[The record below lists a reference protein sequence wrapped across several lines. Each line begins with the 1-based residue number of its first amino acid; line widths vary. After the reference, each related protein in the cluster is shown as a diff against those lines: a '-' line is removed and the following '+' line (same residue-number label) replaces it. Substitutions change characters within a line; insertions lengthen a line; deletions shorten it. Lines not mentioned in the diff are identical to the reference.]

1 LSNDRY
7 QRTSEPARLA
17 LIVDACRARE
27 SGVRIL
33 GVDLAAQ
40 AKKTGAVLLLPVD
53 DRRWQVKEVEDSAT
67 DDALVAAATSVD
79 AIGVDSPLGWP
90 VAFVDAVTA
99 HRDLS
104 PWPGLPDRSTL
115 THRDTDRA
123 VTELLRR
130 KQIRIRPP
138 LSVSANTLGSVAM
151 RCALLQRRWLDD
163 IWGMSAPR
171 DGTGPLVEV
180 YPAAALA
187 AWMIDCKD
195 YKSPDRDKAR
205 EAREGVVAAIDASIS
220 DHVDLAPVHD
230 RCVQS
235 DHVLDAVV
243 CALVVLASK
252 VRCTHEPEEQQRKN
266 AAIEGWIH
274 LPSQPLN
281 EVTARAGRELTEGR

>member
-1 LSNDRY
+1 M
-7 QRTSEPARLA
+7 P
-17 LIVDACRARE
+17 VVRE
-27 SGVRIL
+27 NTGVRIL

-67 DDALVAAATSVD
+67 DGALVAAATSVD

-104 PWPGLPDRSTL
+104 PWPGLPDRATL

-163 IWGMSAPR
+163 IWGMSAA

-195 YKSPDRDKAR
+195 YKSPDRDK
-205 EAREGVVAAIDASIS
+205 S
-220 DHVDLAPVHD
+220 
-230 RCVQS
+230 
-235 DHVLDAVV
+235 
-243 CALVVLASK
+243 
-252 VRCTHEPEEQQRKN
+252 
-266 AAIEGWIH
+266 
-274 LPSQPLN
+274 
-281 EVTARAGRELTEGR
+281 AGGS